1 MGPIEP
7 DGPLLVD
14 TTRAETGGGAVGHL
28 ADGRVVFIDGAL
40 PGERVAVELTE
51 ERERFARGRVVDVLD
66 AAAGRVTPPCAALAR
81 GCGGC
86 DLQHATPELQRAMKE
101 HVVGDA

>member
-7 DGPLLVD
+7 DGPLLVE

-28 ADGRVVFIDGAL
+28 ADGRVVFVEGAL

-51 ERERFARGRVVDVLD
+51 ERDRFARGRVVEVV
-66 AAAGRVTPPCAALAR
+66 AANPDRVVPPCVALAH

-86 DLQHATPELQRAMKE
+86 DLQHATPDLQRSMKE
-101 HVVGDA
+101 QVVADA